1 MQLVRGVNPLAKRT
15 QHKLARRVSTTR
27 VKIMDSA
34 EATQRRADRFLGGTG
49 KLYKATLDSLMS
61 YIERREIARDYIY
74 TDTELCAI
82 TPNHI
87 LEWMNVKT
95 FGTPN
100 PAVDSNPISARS
112 SSLQYWKKAIS
123 FFHPN
128 RLMEWS
134 SGRNEG
140 NPTRSIEI
148 NNLIKR
154 VKKKEVRK
162 QGVASQTRRPMTER
176 EFRMLHTILR
186 DPKNIPM
193 WRYGMS
199 AMINFQFHVIGRI
212 DDTTQL
218 LIDHI
223 RVHDSFPNCLKTK
236 LNWSKNVGEERDA
249 PWQIVLGSMDT
260 TYCVLVST
268 AIWFE
273 LNLRAN
279 ASAMNSPYLFS
290 FCDDI
295 SIPTGGR
302 KSKDIAQTIF
312 GQKIFKMQEFACGN
326 DRDAAVNACLLGSHS
341 IRKYAATHCRRC
353 GCNKDEKDI
362 RGRWKAR
369 GRVSDVYDDVELP
382 YPDAKVAEKL
392 CIGGACYY
400 LFPNEDPNNLNG
412 GVVVLDETIGNY
424 IEMMKTFVLTEVV
437 PNIRKRLP
445 ESCALV
451 LGKALLWFIYSND
464 AISNNF
470 LPEEF
475 KNRIKNNLSEILTA
489 SGSPP
494 PVDGDFNPIR
504 RVPVVVSGDQG
515 SVFID
520 TVDGFVDASDPT
532 VAGVGGGGRPATGIH
547 AQLLALHSLATQIRR
562 ELHEIKLVQVADRAL
577 MQRHFTIVN
586 SNVRRL
592 AMAPARVITRA
603 GATEGNDDDNIA
615 GANPQNARSP
625 AASLSSTPRNLYD
638 LWKEYQV
645 GLGGRKPA
653 SQFSQSERGK
663 VKHKYCRRNVIWS
676 MVESLVRG
684 KGWSCD
690 VAIECIYSVYGSQTS
705 VTNIINAIKRD
716 KKRGTLNPNL
726 RL

>member
-1 MQLVRGVNPLAKRT
+1 MVNPKATNKT
-15 QHKLARRVSTTR
+15 QKIGEGIHEC
-27 VKIMDSA
+27 KIMSEDR
-34 EATQRRADRFLGGTG
+34 EARFLGGTG
-49 KLYKATLDSLMS
+49 KLYKSTLDNLMS
-61 YIERREIARDYIY
+61 YIRGREFARDYVY
-74 TDTELCAI
+74 TDEELCTL
-82 TPNHI
+82 TPTNI
-87 LEWMNVKT
+87 LQWMNVKT

-100 PAVDSNPISARS
+100 PPVDANPISARS

-162 QGVASQTRRPMTER
+162 QGVASQTRRPMTEQ
-176 EFRMLHTILR
+176 EFRLLQTILR
-186 DPKNIPM
+186 DPKNSAM

-199 AMINFQFHVIGRI
+199 AMVNFQFHVIGRI
-212 DDTTQL
+212 DDTTQVL
-218 LIDHI
+218 VNHI
-223 RVHDSFPNCLKTK
+223 RVHDTFPNCLKTK
-236 LNWSKNVGEERDA
+236 LNWSKNVGDERDA

-260 TYCVLVST
+260 TYCVLVSM

-279 ASAMNSPYLFS
+279 ASAMLSPYLFS

-295 SIPTGGR
+295 SIPTGGQ

-312 GQKIFKMQEFACGN
+312 GQKIFKMEAFACGN
-326 DRDAAVNACLLGSHS
+326 DANGDEGAACLLGSHS
-341 IRKYAATHCRRC
+341 IRKYAATHSRRC

-362 RGRWKAR
+362 RGRWKAK

-400 LFPNEDPNNLNG
+400 LFPNEDANNLNG
-412 GVVVLDETIGNY
+412 VVDEAIGNH
-424 IEMMKTFVLTEVV
+424 IDMMKTFILTEVV
-437 PNIRKRLP
+437 PNIRKRVP

-451 LGKALLWFIYSND
+451 LGKALLWFIFSNSTV
-464 AISNNF
+464 ANNF
-470 LPEEF
+470 LPENF
-475 KNRIKNNLSEILTA
+475 QARIKKELLEILTA

-494 PVDGDFNPIR
+494 DDENFNPIR

-520 TVDGFVDASDPT
+520 TIEEFVDNGAGAAT
-532 VAGVGGGGRPATGIH
+532 VAGGGGGGRPATGIH
-547 AQLLALHSLATQIRR
+547 AQLLAIHAISTQIRR
-562 ELHEIKLVQVADRAL
+562 ELHEIRLFQASDRATT
-577 MQRHFTIVN
+577 QRQFSIVN
-586 SNVRRL
+586 NNVRRL
-592 AMAPARVITRA
+592 AMAPVRVIPRA
-603 GATEGNDDDNIA
+603 GVGGNDD
-615 GANPQNARSP
+615 ANMGPQNARTPAAP
-625 AASLSSTPRNLYD
+625 AASLSPTPRNLYD
-638 LWKEYQV
+638 LWAEYQV
-645 GLGGRKPA
+645 GIGGRKPA
-653 SQFSQSERGK
+653 AQFSQSERGK
-663 VKHKYCRRNVIWS
+663 VKYRYCRRNVIWS
-676 MVESLVRG
+676 MVEKLVKG
-684 KGWSCD
+684 KGLSCN
-690 VAIECIYSVYGSQTS
+690 VAIERIYAVYGSQRS
-705 VTNIINAIKRD
+705 VTSIIEAIRKD
-716 KKRGTLNPNL
+716 KIAGTLNPNL

>member
-1 MQLVRGVNPLAKRT
+1 
-15 QHKLARRVSTTR
+15 
-27 VKIMDSA
+27 MDVQD
-34 EATQRRADRFLGGTG
+34 ATQRRAERFLGGTG
-49 KLYKATLDSLMS
+49 KLYKSTLDNLMS
-61 YIERREIARDYIY
+61 YIEHRDFARDYVY
-74 TDTELCAI
+74 NDAELCVI
-82 TPNHI
+82 TPQHI
-87 LEWMNVKT
+87 LEWMNMKT
-95 FGTPN
+95 FGIPN
-100 PAVDSNPISARS
+100 PPVDANPISARS

-134 SGRNEG
+134 AGRNEG

-148 NNLIKR
+148 NNLIKQ

-176 EFRMLHTILR
+176 EFRLLHKILR
-186 DPKNIPM
+186 DKKNSPI

-212 DDTTQL
+212 DDTTQVL
-218 LIDHI
+218 VDHI

-260 TYCVLVST
+260 TYCVLVSI

-279 ASAMNSPYLFS
+279 ASALISPYLFS

-295 SIPTGGR
+295 SIPTGGQ

-312 GQKIFKMQEFACGN
+312 GQKIFKMEEFAACG
-326 DRDAAVNACLLGSHS
+326 DAGETACLLGSHS

-362 RGRWKAR
+362 RGRWKAK

-400 LFPNEDPNNLNG
+400 LFQNEDANNLNG
-412 GVVVLDETIGNY
+412 IVDETIGKH
-424 IEMMKTFVLTEVV
+424 IDMMKTFILSAVV
-437 PNIRKRLP
+437 PNICNRLP

-451 LGKALLWFIYSND
+451 LGKALLWFIYCND
-464 AISNNF
+464 PVTNNF
-470 LPEEF
+470 LPEIF
-475 KNRIKNNLSEILTA
+475 RNRVKSELSDLLTA
-489 SGSPP
+489 SGSPI
-494 PVDGDFNPIR
+494 VDENFNPIR

-520 TVDGFVDASDPT
+520 TIEEFVDDAITT
-532 VAGVGGGGRPATGIH
+532 VAGVGGGGRPAAGGIH
-547 AQLLALHSLATQIRR
+547 AQLLAIHSLTTQIRR
-562 ELHEIKLVQVADRAL
+562 ELHDIKVVQAADRAT
-577 MQRHFTIVN
+577 MQRNFAIVN

-592 AMAPARVITRA
+592 ALAPARVIPRA
-603 GATEGNDDDNIA
+603 GAWGNDDTNL
-615 GANPQNARSP
+615 GPQNARTPTAP
-625 AASLSSTPRNLYD
+625 AASLSPTPRNLYD
-638 LWKEYQV
+638 LWTEYQV
-645 GLGGRKPA
+645 GIGGRKPA

-663 VKHKYCRRNVIWS
+663 VKHRYCRRNVIWS
-676 MVESLVRG
+676 MVEKLVKG
-684 KGWSCD
+684 KGLSCD
-690 VAIECIYSVYGSQTS
+690 VAIERIYAVYGSQRS
-705 VTNIINAIKRD
+705 VTSIIDAIRRD
-716 KKRGTLNPNL
+716 KLRGTLNPNL